1 MRAGW
6 VVLMVL
12 VSWSAC
18 FAQLSP
24 EEAYQKLQE
33 RQKQRQAGAGAT
45 SQPAAPTTRGSGM
58 AHGKLLHDAWDALMA
73 RRFAPATPMFDSVL
87 ALDTKDAVAYE
98 GRAICRY
105 EVKQYK
111 QADRDMEQAYNL
123 SKRSG
128 SSGPARQTSIG
139 LAATSSMNDN
149 PMRSVKILR
158 GMMEALEQDSKL
170 DEMLQND
177 LGIALSKANG
187 QSRKLPYFQE
197 SLKYYKEYD
206 EKLAQEKKDNTAR
219 WGTKWVE
226 VATAE
231 RKWTAYQSA
240 AADAD
245 QAASQYDHS
254 LLFLDQSKELMIEL
268 HSLRLHSDDE
278 RIRWTNQYKQA
289 IVGEQASK
297 IRLAKSIEHLNSVEK
312 PPFPDRIE
320 YDWREPR

>member
-6 VVLMVL
+6 IVLIIL
-12 VSWSAC
+12 GSWSAC

-33 RQKQRQAGAGAT
+33 KQKQRQAAAT
-45 SQPAAPTTRGSGM
+45 TQPAAPTTRTSG
-58 AHGKLLHDAWDALMA
+58 AVARGKILHDAWDALIA
-73 RRFAPATPMFDSVL
+73 HRYAPAIPMFDRVL
-87 ALDTKDAVAYE
+87 TLDTKDAVAFE

-105 EVKQYK
+105 ELKQYK
-111 QADRDMEQAYNL
+111 QADRDMEQAFNL

-128 SSGPARQTSIG
+128 SAGTSRQTSIG

-158 GMMEALEQDSKL
+158 NMMEALEQDAKL
-170 DEMLQND
+170 DEALQND
-177 LGIALSKANG
+177 LGIALSKANA

-197 SLKYYKEYD
+197 SLKYYMEYD
-206 EKLAQEKKDNTAR
+206 QKLAQEKKDNTAR
-219 WGTKWVE
+219 WGTQWIDVK
-226 VATAE
+226 TAE
-231 RKWTAYQSA
+231 RKWTAYQTA
-240 AADAD
+240 AAEVD

-254 LLFLDQSKELMIEL
+254 LLALDQGKELMIEL
-268 HSLRLHSDDE
+268 HSLRLHSDEE

-289 IVGEQASK
+289 IAGEQASK
-297 IRLAKSIEHLNSVEK
+297 LRLAKSTERLASVEK